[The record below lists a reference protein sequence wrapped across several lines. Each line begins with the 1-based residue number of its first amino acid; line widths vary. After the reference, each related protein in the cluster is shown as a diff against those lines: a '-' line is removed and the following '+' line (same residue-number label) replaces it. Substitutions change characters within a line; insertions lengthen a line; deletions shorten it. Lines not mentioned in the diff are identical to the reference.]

1 MELQLIE
8 GVFNRHEL
16 MDIISRMIDVKINY
30 HVDKIEKSS
39 DEDDIKMRERKIR
52 QLQETMHSC
61 RQTLKNQDDVQV
73 SARILIDA

>member
-8 GVFNRHEL
+8 GVFNRNEL

-30 HVDKIEKSS
+30 HVDKIEKSA

-52 QLQETMHSC
+52 QLQETMHTC
-61 RQTLKNQDDVQV
+61 RHTLKNQDDVQV